1 MFKWYWRFQT
11 QGSSLWSRVIK
22 ALYGETGNVNASS
35 GLKTS
40 WTNIVK
46 EVNFLA
52 SKGIDLRTP
61 ICFKLGNGEK
71 ARFWEDRWFD
81 GVPLKTRFPR
91 VYALESCKDITVA
104 SKTSHLNFASS
115 LHRWTWNLSSSG
127 EFSVSSVRCLI
138 DDKTLPVFDHQT
150 RWVRFVPI
158 KVNVIAWKVKNN
170 SLPTRFNISRRG
182 ISINCIKCAICDIG
196 VETVNHLFFSC
207 ELVTQLVK
215 MIVRWWSVPYLEIDS
230 YADWVSWMDNLH
242 LPIKNKLMLE
252 GVFYVMWCSR
262 SKEDEVQR
270 ISTSVFVT
278 NFPEVFSAKDLW
290 NTCKQ
295 YGQVVDAYIP
305 NKRSKAGK
313 RFGFVRFVK
322 VFDTERLVNN
332 LCTVWVGRHKLH
344 ANIPRFQREPLNKH
358 SNLHNNFGEKRGSS
372 GVGNNKNGGL
382 TNPKGFMVFDQV
394 RKANG
399 NFDRHPSYVGVVKH
413 KMMSQQTRD
422 DDNKP
427 SIVLDDSCVFQCDY
441 SLSLT
446 GKVLDFGSLS
456 NLKMILTKEGFEN
469 FNLKYLGGFWV
480 LIEFCSKQALENFKS
495 HVGVVVG
502 SSKSNKFIYV

>member
-1 MFKWYWRFQT
+1 M
-11 QGSSLWSRVIK
+11 GS
-22 ALYGETGNVNASS
+22 N
-35 GLKTS
+35 
-40 WTNIVK
+40 
-46 EVNFLA
+46 
-52 SKGIDLRTP
+52 
-61 ICFKLGNGEK
+61 
-71 ARFWEDRWFD
+71 
-81 GVPLKTRFPR
+81 
-91 VYALESCKDITVA
+91 
-104 SKTSHLNFASS
+104 
-115 LHRWTWNLSSSG
+115 
-127 EFSVSSVRCLI
+127 
-138 DDKTLPVFDHQT
+138 
-150 RWVRFVPI
+150 
-158 KVNVIAWKVKNN
+158 
-170 SLPTRFNISRRG
+170 
-182 ISINCIKCAICDIG
+182 
-196 VETVNHLFFSC
+196 
-207 ELVTQLVK
+207 
-215 MIVRWWSVPYLEIDS
+215 
-230 YADWVSWMDNLH
+230 
-242 LPIKNKLMLE
+242 
-252 GVFYVMWCSR
+252 R

-372 GVGNNKNGGL
+372 GAGNNKNGGL
-382 TNPKGFMVFDQV
+382 SNPKGFMVFDQV

-399 NFDRHPSYVGVVKH
+399 NFDRHPSYVGVVKQ

-480 LIEFCSKQALENFKS
+480 LIEFCSKQALEKFKS
-495 HVGVVVG
+495 HVGVGSWFSSLEYASNTFLIDERVVWVDIEG
-502 SSKSNKFIYV
+502 VPLKVWTTNTFNKISSKWGEMLFEEDKKNVCLNTKRVCIKTKLENNIFESFKIIVNGKVFWIRAKEVCGWVPDFLEDEEEGDESDEDTF